1 MHKNETK
8 STYLI
13 HISTERLT
21 MIMAHSTE
29 LRRARKKSGAKIK
42 KLGAPVKSLVHK
54 YQESGAAAKT
64 PSSSR
69 WVSRE
74 GGDEVPLEK
83 GFVQEC
89 KN

>member
-8 STYLI
+8 SFYLI

-29 LRRARKKSGAKIK
+29 LRFLSKNFKRSKEKVWCKNKEVRCSGKKSGAKIK

-54 YQESGAAAKT
+54 YQESGAPVK
-64 PSSSR
+64 SL
-69 WVSRE
+69 VH
-74 GGDEVPLEK
+74 K
-83 GFVQEC
+83 Y
-89 KN
+89 